1 MKNRSRD
8 TLVMNGIHNHG
19 SSRAK
24 DDFYATQP
32 IATEQLVSLEDLGGC
47 TILEPCCGTGHIS
60 KVLTDHGLDVV
71 SSDIV
76 DRGFGKVQD
85 FFSIPSWDGHIVTNP
100 PYTHAQ
106 ECVQHAL
113 DIIPD
118 GRLACF
124 FLKLTFLEG
133 IRRRRMFDSSPPIRI
148 WVSTSRVVCAPNA
161 DFASVRGSAVAYA
174 WFIWQKGYQGPPTL
188 GWFNPL

>member
-1 MKNRSRD
+1 
-8 TLVMNGIHNHG
+8 MNGIHNHG
-19 SSRAK
+19 SIRAK

-32 IATEQLVSLEDLGGC
+32 IATEQLVQLEDLGGC

-60 KVLTDHGLDVV
+60 KVLTDHGLEVM
-71 SSDIV
+71 SSDLV

-85 FFSIPSWDGHIVTNP
+85 FFDIPSWDGHIVTNP
-100 PYTHAQ
+100 PYSHAQ

-133 IRRRRMFDSSPPIRI
+133 VKRRRLFDSTPPHSRMGKHVESHMRSQCRLRFCQRLSRGIRMVRLAEGI
-148 WVSTSRVVCAPNA
+148 PRVTHSWMVQSDITNN
-161 DFASVRGSAVAYA
+161 
-174 WFIWQKGYQGPPTL
+174 QNQ
-188 GWFNPL
+188 

>member
-1 MKNRSRD
+1 
-8 TLVMNGIHNHG
+8 MNGIHNHG

-32 IATEQLVSLEDLGGC
+32 IATEQLTCLEDLSGC
-47 TILEPCCGTGHIS
+47 TILEPCCGTGNIS

-133 IRRRRMFDSSPPIRI
+133 IRRRRMFDSTPPHTHMGKHFTCRMRPKRRLRFRQRL
-148 WVSTSRVVCAPNA
+148 SRGLCLVHLAEGIP
-161 DFASVRGSAVAYA
+161 R
-174 WFIWQKGYQGPPTL
+174 PTHTRMV
-188 GWFNPL
+188 